1 MLEKLKDYIFN
12 RVTYKM
18 VVTFTLKSGCQIDVK
33 CDDVKIT
40 IQGNEIVGYKLDGAV
55 NRLMYLRIEDISAIT
70 YRSL

>member
-1 MLEKLKDYIFN
+1 MLKKLKDYIFN

-18 VVTFTLKSGCQIDVK
+18 VVTFTLKSGRQIDVK

-40 IQGNEIVGYKLDGAV
+40 IQGNDLVSYKLEGAAAG
-55 NRLMYLRIEDISAIT
+55 LMYLRVEDISAIT

>member
-40 IQGNEIVGYKLDGAV
+40 IHGNEIVGYKLDGAV

>member
-55 NRLMYLRIEDISAIT
+55 NRLMYLRFEDISAIT

>member
-55 NRLMYLRIEDISAIT
+55 DRLMYLRIADISAIT
-70 YRSL
+70 YRLL

>member
-1 MLEKLKDYIFN
+1 MLKKLKDYIFN

-18 VVTFTLKSGCQIDVK
+18 VVTFTLKSGRQIDVK

-40 IQGNEIVGYKLDGAV
+40 IQGNDLVGYKLDGAV
-55 NRLMYLRIEDISAIT
+55 DRLMHLRIADISAIT